1 MPNIVSLKNTNL
13 INYDTSIEF
22 IDSVEQLLE
31 KYNYTNYEE
40 DDNNLLIP
48 KNIKIETRKFLKEN
62 NKMNIHHYRCHIHII
77 ADKNNKN
84 TVNGTNLEISFTLS
98 HRFRVEKKVEKKAN
112 KHSHIY
118 ISINHDTVNNTILI
132 DGYQKKGNNSKKILE
147 NTNADELGNYLIYEN
162 FLKMYD
168 YNFDYIEHPINE
180 KILYE
185 KCLDIGNIS
194 FNKSEHKSFFM
205 LRDNL
210 LWSKLI
216 KFSITKL
223 FELLV
228 AIFKYKNNSIN
239 NINDINY
246 EFKELIDNIKLNHF
260 PSDITNMVQFNKLKN
275 YIITRNT
282 ILDFN
287 NNFIEMIRNI
297 ITIYNNYF
305 YDTQLNKLLILH
317 QSQQSQT
324 QNYDNNKLI
333 YEENNFH
340 NLLRVMII
348 YVINDYINVN
358 KSKKICLKNNI
369 TDIYYCDIVKKII
382 NNIIDIKKRINVN
395 KDDIDLVKR
404 YHIIYNILNNIKE
417 KLFVCDF
424 LTEEINKINLFIEQ
438 YT

>member
-1 MPNIVSLKNTNL
+1 MPNNITVKNTNL

-40 DDNNLLIP
+40 DENNVLVP
-48 KNIKIETRKFLKEN
+48 KNIKLETRKFLKEN

-118 ISINHDTVNNTILI
+118 ISINHDIDNNTILL
-132 DGYQKKGNNSKKILE
+132 DGYQKKGTNSKKILE
-147 NTNADELGNYLIYEN
+147 NTNADELANYLIYEN

-168 YNFDYIEHPINE
+168 YNFDYIEQPINE
-180 KILYE
+180 KILYD
-185 KCLDIGNIS
+185 KCLDIDNIN
-194 FNKSEHKSFFM
+194 FNKLEHKSFFM

-210 LWSKLI
+210 FWTKLI

-223 FELLV
+223 FEVLIF
-228 AIFKYKNNSIN
+228 IFKYKNNTI
-239 NINDINY
+239 NININH
-246 EFKELIDNIKLNHF
+246 EFLELINNIKLNHF
-260 PSDITNMVQFNKLKN
+260 PSDITNMIQFNKLKN
-275 YIITRNT
+275 YIDTRNT

-297 ITIYNNYF
+297 ITIYNTYF
-305 YDTQLNKLLILH
+305 YDNQLNKLL
-317 QSQQSQT
+317 SQE
-324 QNYDNNKLI
+324 QNNDKNDKNKLI
-333 YEENNFH
+333 NEENNYH
-340 NLLRVMII
+340 NLLRIMII

-382 NNIIDIKKRINVN
+382 NSIIDVKKRINVN

-404 YHIIYNILNNIKE
+404 YNIIYNILNNIKE

-424 LTEEINKINLFIEQ
+424 LNEEINKINLFLVQ
-438 YT
+438 YTNKY